1 MRASTNSSPA
11 QLRGSS
17 LCGECQHSLWRANNV
32 SLAAKL
38 AIILIAVGADEWRT
52 GAHRR
57 KNSIEH
63 RMLSQSLSVNSS
75 APSPQRASSDGTINY
90 IYYQAHC
97 ISHTHAL
104 GQSFFSCS
112 RRRRRRHRSRLINP
126 AAFIFSPVSR
136 VVDGSNSPW
145 PGNVTS

>member
-11 QLRGSS
+11 QLQGSS
-17 LCGECQHSLWRANNV
+17 LCGDCQHSLWRANNV

-52 GAHRR
+52 TGAHRR

-63 RMLSQSLSVNSS
+63 RTLSQSLSVNAR
-75 APSPQRASSDGTINY
+75 APSPQRAQSI

-112 RRRRRRHRSRLINP
+112 RRRRRHRSL
-126 AAFIFSPVSR
+126 VSHQPGR
-136 VVDGSNSPW
+136 FYFLSRRQQSGVDGSNSPW